1 MKKLILMV
9 ASLMIASPINAE
21 SFNEIINSRSHTLK
35 CMIYRKCKDGV
46 KPINDISDIASSYPD
61 SNFNIVADEFNRL
74 LTSLKTI
81 GVEVF
86 LGDERYF
93 PSSYRAVYSSRK
105 NNIYLNEAY
114 MSDPGGLIRSTRH
127 EGWHVAQDCK
137 LGIKNK
143 YMKPIISEK
152 YIPKSYLKTVER
164 IYADRHDN
172 IEIEKGAYWAG
183 FVVGMT
189 EAALESCIENEDK
202 YIEEEVHQYR
212 MGYLNGILRGS
223 D

>member
-1 MKKLILMV
+1 MV

-21 SFNEIINSRSHTLK
+21 SFNDIINSKSYTLK

-46 KPINDISDIASSYPD
+46 KLINDISDISNYYPN
-61 SNFNIVADEFNRL
+61 SNFDIVTDEFNRML
-74 LTSLKTI
+74 ASLKKI

-93 PSSYRAVYSSRK
+93 PSLYRGVYSSRK

-114 MSDPGGLIRSTRH
+114 MSDPGGFIRTMRH

-137 LGIKNK
+137 SGMKSK
-143 YMKPIISEK
+143 TMKPIISDK
-152 YIPKSYLKTVER
+152 YIPKSYHKTVER
-164 IYADRHDN
+164 IYANRPD
-172 IEIEKGAYWAG
+172 EIKFEKGAYWAG
-183 FVVGMT
+183 FTVGMT

-202 YIEEEVHQYR
+202 YIEEKVHQYR
-212 MGYLNGILRGS
+212 IGYLNGILRGS

>member
-21 SFNEIINSRSHTLK
+21 SFNEIVNSRSYTLK

-61 SNFNIVADEFNRL
+61 SNFNIVADEFNRM

-93 PSSYRAVYSSRK
+93 PKKYRGVYSSRK
-105 NNIYLNEAY
+105 NNI
-114 MSDPGGLIRSTRH
+114 SIKGGMARFNCSSYSRVSSCCYSVKVTF
-127 EGWHVAQDCK
+127 
-137 LGIKNK
+137 IK
-143 YMKPIISEK
+143 I
-152 YIPKSYLKTVER
+152 
-164 IYADRHDN
+164 
-172 IEIEKGAYWAG
+172 
-183 FVVGMT
+183 
-189 EAALESCIENEDK
+189 
-202 YIEEEVHQYR
+202 
-212 MGYLNGILRGS
+212 
-223 D
+223 

>member
-1 MKKLILMV
+1 MV
-9 ASLMIASPINAE
+9 ASLMIALPINAE
-21 SFNEIINSRSHTLK
+21 SFNEIVNSRSYTLR

-61 SNFNIVADEFNRL
+61 SNFDIVADEFNRM
-74 LTSLKTI
+74 LTSFKKI

-86 LGDERYF
+86 LGDKRYF
-93 PSSYRAVYSSRK
+93 PQLYRAVYSSKK
-105 NNIYLNEAY
+105 NNIYLNKAY

-137 LGIKNK
+137 VGMKNRK
-143 YMKPIISEK
+143 MKTIISEK
-152 YIPKSYLKTVER
+152 YIPKSYHKKVER
-164 IYADRHDN
+164 IYADRPDE
-172 IEIEKGAYWAG
+172 IKIEKGAYWAG

-202 YIEEEVHQYR
+202 YINEKVHQYEI
-212 MGYLNGILRGS
+212 GYLNGILRGS
-223 D
+223 N

>member
-1 MKKLILMV
+1 MV
-9 ASLMIASPINAE
+9 ASLLIASPINAE
-21 SFNEIINSRSHTLK
+21 SFNDIINSKSYTLK

-46 KPINDISDIASSYPD
+46 KPINDISDISNYYPN
-61 SNFNIVADEFNRL
+61 SNFDIVTDEFNRML
-74 LTSLKTI
+74 ASLKKI

-93 PSSYRAVYSSRK
+93 PSLYRGVYSSRK

-114 MSDPGGLIRSTRH
+114 MSDPGGFIRTMRH

-137 LGIKNK
+137 SGMKSK
-143 YMKPIISEK
+143 TMKPIISDK
-152 YIPKSYLKTVER
+152 YIPKSYHKTVER
-164 IYADRHDN
+164 IYANRPD
-172 IEIEKGAYWAG
+172 EIKFEKGAYWAG
-183 FVVGMT
+183 FTVGMT

-202 YIEEEVHQYR
+202 YIEEKVHQYR
-212 MGYLNGILRGS
+212 IGYLNEILRGS

>member
-1 MKKLILMV
+1 
-9 ASLMIASPINAE
+9 MIALPINAE
-21 SFNEIINSRSHTLK
+21 SFNDIIHSKSYTLK

-46 KPINDISDIASSYPD
+46 KPINNISDIATYYPD
-61 SNFNIVADEFNRL
+61 SNFDIVADEFNRM

-93 PSSYRAVYSSRK
+93 PRLYRGVYSSRK

-114 MSDPGGLIRSTRH
+114 MSDPGGFIRTMRH

-137 LGIKNK
+137 SGMKSK
-143 YMKPIISEK
+143 TMKPIISDK
-152 YIPKSYLKTVER
+152 YIPKSYHKTVER
-164 IYADRHDN
+164 IYANRPDE
-172 IEIEKGAYWAG
+172 IKIEKGAYWAG
-183 FVVGMT
+183 FTVGMT

-202 YIEEEVHQYR
+202 YIEEKVHQYR
-212 MGYLNGILRGS
+212 IGYLNGILRGS

>member
-1 MKKLILMV
+1 MV
-9 ASLMIASPINAE
+9 ASLLIASPINAE
-21 SFNEIINSRSHTLK
+21 SFNDIINSKSYTLK

-46 KPINDISDIASSYPD
+46 KLINDISDISNYYPN
-61 SNFNIVADEFNRL
+61 SNFDIVTDEFNRML
-74 LTSLKTI
+74 ASLKKI

-93 PSSYRAVYSSRK
+93 PSLYRGVYSSRK

-114 MSDPGGLIRSTRH
+114 MSDPGGFIRTMRH

-137 LGIKNK
+137 SGMKSK
-143 YMKPIISEK
+143 TMKPIISDK
-152 YIPKSYLKTVER
+152 YIPKSYHKTVER
-164 IYADRHDN
+164 IYANRPD
-172 IEIEKGAYWAG
+172 EIKFEKGAYWAG
-183 FVVGMT
+183 FTVGMT

-202 YIEEEVHQYR
+202 YIEEKVHQYR
-212 MGYLNGILRGS
+212 IGYLNGILRGS

>member
-1 MKKLILMV
+1 MV

-21 SFNEIINSRSHTLK
+21 SFTEIINSRSYTLK
-35 CMIYRKCKDGV
+35 CMIYRRCKDGV
-46 KPINDISDIASSYPD
+46 KLINDISDISNYYPN
-61 SNFNIVADEFNRL
+61 SNFDIVTDEFNRML
-74 LTSLKTI
+74 ASLKKI

-93 PSSYRAVYSSRK
+93 PKKYRGVYSSRK

-114 MSDPGGLIRSTRH
+114 MSDPGGFIRTMRH

-137 LGIKNK
+137 SGMKSK
-143 YMKPIISEK
+143 TMKPIISDK
-152 YIPKSYLKTVER
+152 YIPKSYHKTVER
-164 IYADRHDN
+164 IYADRPDE
-172 IEIEKGAYWAG
+172 IKIEKGAYWAG
-183 FVVGMT
+183 FVVGMS

-202 YIEEEVHQYR
+202 YIEEKVHQYR
-212 MGYLNGILRGS
+212 IGYLNGILRGS

>member
-1 MKKLILMV
+1 MV

-21 SFNEIINSRSHTLK
+21 SFNDIINSKSYTLK

-46 KPINDISDIASSYPD
+46 KLIKDISDISNYYPN
-61 SNFNIVADEFNRL
+61 SNFDIVTDEFNRML
-74 LTSLKTI
+74 ASLKKI

-93 PSSYRAVYSSRK
+93 PSLYRGVYSSRK

-114 MSDPGGLIRSTRH
+114 MSDPGGFIRTMRH

-137 LGIKNK
+137 SGMKSK
-143 YMKPIISEK
+143 TMKPIISEK
-152 YIPKSYLKTVER
+152 YIPKSYHKTVER
-164 IYADRHDN
+164 IYADRPDE
-172 IEIEKGAYWAG
+172 IPIEKGAYWAG

-202 YIEEEVHQYR
+202 YIEEKVHQYR
-212 MGYLNGILRGS
+212 IGYLNGILRSS

>member
-1 MKKLILMV
+1 MV
-9 ASLMIASPINAE
+9 ASLLIASPINAE
-21 SFNEIINSRSHTLK
+21 SFNDIINSKSYTLK

-61 SNFNIVADEFNRL
+61 SNFNIVADEFNRM
-74 LTSLKTI
+74 LTSLKKI

-93 PSSYRAVYSSRK
+93 PKLYRGVYSSRK
-105 NNIYLNEAY
+105 NKIYLNEAY
-114 MSDPGGLIRSTRH
+114 MSDSGGFIRTMRH

-137 LGIKNK
+137 SGMKSK
-143 YMKPIISEK
+143 TMKPIISDK
-152 YIPKSYLKTVER
+152 YIPKSYHKTVER
-164 IYADRHDN
+164 IYANRPDE
-172 IEIEKGAYWAG
+172 IKIEKGAYWAG
-183 FVVGMT
+183 FTVGMT

-202 YIEEEVHQYR
+202 YIEEKVHQYR
-212 MGYLNGILRGS
+212 IGYLNGILRGS